1 MCISEEINN
10 RYLNWN
16 IYIFAFLIVF
26 FQHQNYCE
34 LSEEINIHNISKSTL
49 IILECL

>member
-1 MCISEEINN
+1 MCISEEIDY
-10 RYLNWN
+10 RYLHWN

-34 LSEEINIHNISKSTL
+34 LREEINIHNTSKSTL
-49 IILECL
+49 TALECL